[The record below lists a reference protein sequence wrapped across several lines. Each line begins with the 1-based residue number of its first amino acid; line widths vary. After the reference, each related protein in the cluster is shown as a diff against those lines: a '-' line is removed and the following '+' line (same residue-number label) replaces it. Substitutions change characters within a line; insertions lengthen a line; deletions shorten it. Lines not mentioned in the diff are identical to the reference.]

1 MKKLAVGVGTLLL
14 AAVVIAVAGQRQIG
28 GLLVDR
34 MIESRIGVDPI
45 AALPD
50 GLHVKVCG
58 SGSPLPDP
66 GRAGPCL
73 YVVAGDQ
80 TFVVDA
86 GSSSARTMMGQ
97 QLPLGRLNGV
107 FLTHFH
113 SDHIDGL
120 GELMLQR
127 WAQGNNTSPLPVYGP
142 DGVTQV
148 VNGLNTAYN
157 LDSGYRTAHHGAD
170 IMPPSGNGGVP
181 ISFALTEGQPTEVF
195 NAGGLTVFATSV
207 DHSPVKPAVAYRFN
221 YKGQSIVISG
231 DANPDSGLETFAAG
245 ADILFHEALSRE
257 LVSKIETAAKTAN
270 RPELSKIMFDIQDY
284 HTSPEEA
291 ARIAEAAGAKALV
304 LYHIVPAL
312 PVSYLKATFLG
323 DAKDY
328 YSGDLII
335 AEDGMLFSL
344 LAK

>member
-1 MKKLAVGVGTLLL
+1 MKKLAISVGALLL
-14 AAVVIAVAGQRQIG
+14 TVIVIAVAGQRQIG
-28 GLLVDR
+28 SFLVDR
-34 MIESRIGVDPI
+34 MVTARIGVDPI

-73 YVVAGDQ
+73 YVIAGQQ

-97 QLPLGRLNGV
+97 QLPLGRLTGV

-142 DGVTQV
+142 QGVEEV
-148 VNGLNTAYN
+148 VAGLNAAYT
-157 LDSGYRTAHHGAD
+157 LDAGYRTAHHGAD
-170 IMPPSGNGGVP
+170 IMPPPGNGGVP
-181 ISFALTEGQPTEVF
+181 VTFQLSENSATKVF
-195 NAGGLTVFATSV
+195 NSGGLIITATSV
-207 DHSPVKPAVAYRFN
+207 DHSPVKPAVAYRFE
-221 YKGQSIVISG
+221 YKGRSIVISG
-231 DANPDSGLETFAAG
+231 DANPNSGLENFAAG
-245 ADILFHEALSRE
+245 ADILFHEALNRE
-257 LVSKIETAAKTAN
+257 MVATIEAAAKVAN
-270 RPELSKIMFDIQDY
+270 RPNLSKIMFDIQDY

-291 ARIAEAAGAKALV
+291 ARIAESADAKALV

-312 PVSYLKATFLG
+312 PISYLKATFLG
-323 DAKDY
+323 DAKDH
-328 YSGDLII
+328 YSGDLTI